1 MTDYELAIRLGV
13 KQERERLIAFLRE
26 KRALRDSMF
35 EGELVLYTEDGPID
49 LSPKELEGKN
59 D

>member
-49 LSPKELEGKN
+49 LLPKELEGRN
-59 D
+59 E